1 MSTLL
6 KRRHWQKK
14 HRPQLG
20 LTLIEL
26 TVCIAIA
33 AVLIGIALPSFTP
46 LIERWRASQAASDLE
61 SALMFARNESIRRG
75 GGISLIRNAP
85 DENCAAADNEWQCG
99 WALTLDSDQ
108 DGVADAESTPLQL
121 VNALTNLTVTAS
133 PAGSAIIMDRWGGM
147 QLLGEEASKSF
158 NLAIRPSSQ
167 PETQSQ
173 ILCIKPGGH
182 LQKVKLSSNC

>member
-1 MSTLL
+1 MPTLL
-6 KRRHWQKK
+6 KRPHWQKK

-26 TVCIAIA
+26 IVCIAIA

-61 SALMFARNESIRRG
+61 SALILARNESIRRG

-85 DENCAAADNEWQCG
+85 NGNCDAADNEWQCG
-99 WALTLDSDQ
+99 WALALDSDQ
-108 DGVADAESTPLQL
+108 DGVADAESAPLQI

-133 PAGSAIIMDRWGGM
+133 ADSSAIIVDRWGGM
-147 QLLGEEASKSF
+147 QLLGDGNSF
-158 NLAIRPSSQ
+158 NLAIRPTAQ
-167 PETQSQ
+167 PEIQSQ

>member
-1 MSTLL
+1 MPTFL
-6 KRRHWQKK
+6 KHSHWQKK

-20 LTLIEL
+20 LTLVEL
-26 TVCIAIA
+26 IVCIAVV

-46 LIERWRASQAASDLE
+46 LIERWRASQATSDLE
-61 SALMFARNESIRRG
+61 SALMLARNESIRRG

-85 DENCAAADNEWQCG
+85 DESCAAADNEWQCG
-99 WALTLDSDQ
+99 WVLSLDSDQ
-108 DGVADAESTPLQL
+108 NGTADAGSTPLQI
-121 VNALTNLTVTAS
+121 VNTLTNLTVTAS
-133 PAGSAIIMDRWGGM
+133 ADSSAIIMDRWGGM
-147 QLLGEEASKSF
+147 QLLGDGNSF
-158 NLAIRPSSQ
+158 NLTVRPTSQ

>member
-1 MSTLL
+1 MPTFL
-6 KRRHWQKK
+6 KHPDWQKK

-26 TVCIAIA
+26 IVCIAVV
-33 AVLIGIALPSFTP
+33 AVLVGIALPSFTP
-46 LIERWRASQAASDLE
+46 LIERWRASQATSDLE
-61 SALMFARNESIRRG
+61 SALMLARNESIRRG

-99 WALTLDSDQ
+99 WVLSLDSDQ
-108 DGVADAESTPLQL
+108 DGTADDESTPLQI
-121 VNALTNLTVTAS
+121 VNGLNNLTVTAS
-133 PAGSAIIMDRWGGM
+133 ADSSAIIMDRWGGM
-147 QLLGEEASKSF
+147 QLLGEAAGKSF
-158 NLAIRPSSQ
+158 NLAIRPTAQ